1 MFCRLLFAT
10 IILLLPLAESSAR
23 DWFVNPETGRNDLA
37 GSEQEPLGSVQA
49 AFDSAGPGDRVIF
62 LPRGA
67 VYRESVNL
75 RDNKNGIVI
84 EGNGVTLSGAD
95 PLDKQDWED
104 LGEDLHRVR
113 LPSHESLGE
122 LLVQNGEVFRLPR
135 EASYP
140 AATDLKAGEFRI
152 DQIDPASLW
161 LTVRGATTGWEWGV
175 RENGFTT
182 SGVIRNIKI
191 FNLKTHHFLNNGFNV
206 EGNSRGLQFFSIS
219 GSENLADGF
228 SANDTSECWIN
239 DSEFFKNGNG
249 VADVN
254 GADTY
259 YTGCRIGM
267 NEKSDVLLTGGRH
280 SLNRCLI
287 TSQGAAVPLLINHQ
301 NNTDSGKG
309 IGSTSLIMQRVE
321 FDFSYSENPLFS
333 LGPVSHVFHDTITGE
348 SIRKAKL
355 SIHPSS
361 EIRESLYHVFP
372 IGRDATGTP
381 LMAWAGGGSGN
392 MPSEAYR
399 IIHFGKHVPEEIAQK
414 LSPENDW
421 FGLIT
426 PLDTAAFPPV
436 GKAFEKE
443 HSSAHAIW
451 RWIGITAPDAVF
463 VPDTPEGLALGR
475 ALQTD
480 PPAGVGM
487 VSIFINRESAG
498 GTRESFVLPNT
509 EVTIPAAKKEMQER
523 ANRSPAEVLMQLAM
537 HYGNQYSGS
546 YIDALAIMARRRGGV
561 TDRGLA
567 LANAYLKGAPPLPT
581 NGGEIAGTLLFTEF
595 DEPEM
600 RKRVIEIADM
610 AFDNSGNPLPAM
622 PTHHEMSD
630 AIFMACPLL
639 ARAGKLSGDTRY
651 YDQCLQHFQFMAER
665 CLRPDG
671 LYRHSP
677 LSEAA
682 WGRGNGFPALGL
694 AIVLQDLPTE
704 HKGFPLLLSA
714 FKDHLRA
721 IAPYQ
726 DLMGMWHQIIDYPD
740 SYAELTATC
749 MLGYSI
755 AVGIENG
762 WLDESEWGTR
772 LESAWAGVKL
782 HIATDGKTLMNVCT
796 GTGKQ
801 PTLEDYYER
810 EAILGPDSRGGAMA
824 MLFAAEMK
832 RR

>member
-1 MFCRLLFAT
+1 
-10 IILLLPLAESSAR
+10 
-23 DWFVNPETGRNDLA
+23 
-37 GSEQEPLGSVQA
+37 
-49 AFDSAGPGDRVIF
+49 
-62 LPRGA
+62 
-67 VYRESVNL
+67 
-75 RDNKNGIVI
+75 
-84 EGNGVTLSGAD
+84 
-95 PLDKQDWED
+95 
-104 LGEDLHRVR
+104 
-113 LPSHESLGE
+113 
-122 LLVQNGEVFRLPR
+122 
-135 EASYP
+135 
-140 AATDLKAGEFRI
+140 
-152 DQIDPASLW
+152 
-161 LTVRGATTGWEWGV
+161 
-175 RENGFTT
+175 
-182 SGVIRNIKI
+182 
-191 FNLKTHHFLNNGFNV
+191 
-206 EGNSRGLQFFSIS
+206 
-219 GSENLADGF
+219 
-228 SANDTSECWIN
+228 
-239 DSEFFKNGNG
+239 
-249 VADVN
+249 
-254 GADTY
+254 
-259 YTGCRIGM
+259 
-267 NEKSDVLLTGGRH
+267 
-280 SLNRCLI
+280 
-287 TSQGAAVPLLINHQ
+287 
-301 NNTDSGKG
+301 
-309 IGSTSLIMQRVE
+309 
-321 FDFSYSENPLFS
+321 
-333 LGPVSHVFHDTITGE
+333 
-348 SIRKAKL
+348 
-355 SIHPSS
+355 
-361 EIRESLYHVFP
+361 
-372 IGRDATGTP
+372 
-381 LMAWAGGGSGN
+381 
-392 MPSEAYR
+392 
-399 IIHFGKHVPEEIAQK
+399 
-414 LSPENDW
+414 
-421 FGLIT
+421 
-426 PLDTAAFPPV
+426 
-436 GKAFEKE
+436 
-443 HSSAHAIW
+443 
-451 RWIGITAPDAVF
+451 
-463 VPDTPEGLALGR
+463 
-475 ALQTD
+475 
-480 PPAGVGM
+480 M

>member
-1 MFCRLLFAT
+1 MLRCSLTVA
-10 IILLLPLAESSAR
+10 IALLLPLAESSAR
-23 DWFVNPETGRNDLA
+23 DWFVNPDTGRDDLP
-37 GSEQEPLGSVQA
+37 GSEQEPLGTAQA
-49 AFDSAGPGDRVIF
+49 AFDLAGPGDRVVFMPQDAI
-62 LPRGA
+62 
-67 VYRESVNL
+67 YRQSVNL
-75 RDNKNGIVI
+75 RDNKSGIVI
-84 EGNGVTLSGAD
+84 EGNGVTLCGAD
-95 PLDKQDWED
+95 QLDNKNWED
-104 LGEDLHRVR
+104 LGGGLHRVQ
-113 LPSHESLGE
+113 LPVIPALGY
-122 LLVQNGEVFRLPR
+122 LLIRNEEVFRPKP
-135 EASYP
+135 EDSYP
-140 AATDLKAGEFRI
+140 LAAELKEGEFRLDPI
-152 DQIDPASLW
+152 DQSTLW
-161 LTVRGATTGWEWGV
+161 LTVRGATSDWEWGM

-191 FNLKTHHFLNNGFNV
+191 FNLKTRHFLNNGFNI
-206 EGNSRGLQFFSIS
+206 EGNSRGLQFFGIAAN
-219 GSENLADGF
+219 ENLVDGF

-239 DSEFFKNGNG
+239 DSEFVRNGNG

-259 YTGCRIGM
+259 YTGCHIGR
-267 NEKSDVLLTGGRH
+267 NEKVDVLLTGGRH
-280 SLNRCLI
+280 SLNRCVI
-287 TSQGAAVPLLINHQ
+287 ASQGKAIPLLINR
-301 NNTDSGKG
+301 DSPNGSG
-309 IGSTSLIMQRVE
+309 RGFGSTSLIMQRVE
-321 FDFSYSENPLFS
+321 FDFSASENPVFD
-333 LGPVSHVFHDTITGE
+333 LGPTSHVFHDRLTGE
-348 SIRKAKL
+348 SIHKATF

-426 PLDTAAFPPV
+426 PLDTDVFPPV

-443 HSSAHAIW
+443 NSSAHAIW

-475 ALQTD
+475 ALQSY

-487 VSIFINRESAG
+487 VSIFINRQSKG
-498 GTRESFVLPNT
+498 GLRESVVLPNS
-509 EVTIPAAKKEMQER
+509 EVTIPPAKKEMQAR
-523 ANRSPAEVLMQLAM
+523 ANRTPAEVLMQLSSY
-537 HYGNQYSGS
+537 YGDKYSGS
-546 YIDALAIMARRRGGV
+546 YIDALAIMARRRAGI
-561 TDRGLA
+561 TDRGLELGNEY
-567 LANAYLKGAPPLPT
+567 LAGQPELLK
-581 NGGEIAGTLLFTEF
+581 NGGEIAGTLLFSEF
-595 DEPEM
+595 DESKM
-600 RKRVIEIADM
+600 RERVIAVADM
-610 AFDNSGNPLPAM
+610 AFDKSGEPLPAM
-622 PTHHEMSD
+622 PTHSEMSD
-630 AIFMACPLL
+630 AIFMACPIL
-639 ARAGKLSGDTRY
+639 AKAGKLTGDARY
-651 YDQCLQHFQFMAER
+651 YDQCVQHYQFMAGL

-694 AIVLQDLPTE
+694 ALVLQELPTD
-704 HKGFPLLLSA
+704 HKGFPILLAA
-714 FKDHLRA
+714 FKAHLDA

-740 SYAELTATC
+740 SYAELTSTC
-749 MLGYSI
+749 MFGYAI

-762 WLDESEWGTR
+762 WLSESEWGTC
-772 LESAWAGVKL
+772 LENAWDGVKL

-810 EAILGPDSRGGAMA
+810 EAILAEDSRGGAMA
-824 MLFAAEMK
+824 MLFAAEMM